1 MTSSKRRSS
10 STRSS
15 TPSLDIRAAASSIRR
30 GLLHVIDGGI
40 RHLENF
46 LAIALLIAIV
56 VDVSLQVLFRYVLS
70 HSLSW
75 SSELATYMFSWLTLL
90 GMAIAQRERAHIE
103 VQFFG
108 HLGPGAR
115 ATLGWIAW
123 VASLAFFALLW
134 VGGYLFFAGET
145 IQSGPATGLPLW
157 AVYSSLPIGATLGL
171 FHVLRDLPRVTHPER
186 SARPDFHAAR

>member
-1 MTSSKRRSS
+1 M
-10 STRSS
+10 
-15 TPSLDIRAAASSIRR
+15 RR
-30 GLLHVIDGGI
+30 GILDVVDGGI

-46 LAIALLIAIV
+46 LAIALLVAIV

-75 SSELATYMFSWLTLL
+75 SSELATYMFAWLTLL
-90 GMAIAQRERAHIE
+90 GMAIAQREHAHIE

-108 HLGPGAR
+108 HLGPGVRVA
-115 ATLGWIAW
+115 LGWIAW
-123 VASLAFFALLW
+123 AASLAFFALLQ

-171 FHVLRDLPRVTHPER
+171 FHVLRDLSRVRHPDR
-186 SARPDFHAAR
+186 SARPDLHAAQG